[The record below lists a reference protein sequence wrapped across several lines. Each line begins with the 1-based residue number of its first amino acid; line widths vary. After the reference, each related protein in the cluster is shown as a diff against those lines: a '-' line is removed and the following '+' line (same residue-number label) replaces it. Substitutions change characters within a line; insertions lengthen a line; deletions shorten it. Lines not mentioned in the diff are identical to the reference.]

1 MNKLIRYG
9 LFLFYVF
16 SCLSVQMAHAA
27 TQKVEDGEDVI
38 RLVLGDRTPLP
49 YEPFTPAE
57 LKKLAD
63 DNPDDEL
70 SVIVEGGVTYL
81 LIDLSIQGDAT
92 VDVKEPF
99 KVEVNEYVK
108 MANQL
113 EQQIAPFGYSL
124 RDDSFE
130 QLPVDL
136 YELFNDPETMRKRL
150 LDALQL
156 YAKEELLRR
165 LDAIDPGQCP
175 QIDVEKLVE
184 RINLKAGDLAQSNGI
199 NLDKKYRLKS
209 GDLTKFDEY
218 IREINNT
225 NKILCA
231 LGYNLPSAIGL
242 NIVYEGG
249 VAKVDEDSILAMIS
263 VDFDL
268 QTLVDSLDLKI
279 SLAFKS
285 LGLPIPGGESIL
297 SWAPLQEAMSWA
309 SELIEIDEFK
319 VKLKIPSPEFLKAK
333 ITELGLDLPQNL
345 KMPEFPVISF
355 NKSFTPPTREG
366 LKVKKRK
373 DWNGFDL
380 GSRKVLGAQAKAYY
394 EIRGS
399 EEIQWG
405 IALGRADVFVF
416 GKTNNAIGAYAQAE
430 VGPKLVEFNT
440 DIQVMGMQLNKINKR
455 STTDPLAYEAELLGG
470 GDGYSYDY
478 KYTQQFAIG
487 PIPVYVS
494 VGVYASAN
502 TKLRVGLTFT
512 QVYAELV
519 PIANAGAFGEG
530 AVGVAKVLSVG
541 VRGSVDVLN
550 LQVPLRGK
558 AGLFFAQSGEPYL
571 KLSLTSDALIRALN
585 GDISAFVE
593 YPWIKICKKKVGFIK
608 IPYPCIKT
616 KKKSKSIYKYG
627 GYAWQKSI
635 MNWGLTYGYQGV
647 HVSGSMLDQ
656 TDRKE
661 AAALQGKVDLYQR
674 HLALEDYSQKTEAR
688 VNEVFNLVKN
698 TLNAEAT
705 TLLPQKD
712 AALRIQ
718 FQHSQD
724 NIEQYESWLLSSIE
738 HNTQR
743 TMVAKQKSMV
753 TTEWLTDSSVTSD
766 SPGVSSE
773 QQVENNDAAVLRSLH
788 GFLF

>member
-1 MNKLIRYG
+1 MSKLIRYG
-9 LFLFYVF
+9 LFLFYAF
-16 SCLSVQMAHAA
+16 SCLSVQMVHAA

-70 SVIVEGGVTYL
+70 SVLVENNVTYL
-81 LIDLSIQGDAT
+81 LIDLSVRGDVN

-113 EQQIAPFGYSL
+113 EKQITPFGYSL

-165 LDAIDPGQCP
+165 LDAVDPGQCP
-175 QIDVEKLVE
+175 QIDVDKLVAKVNE
-184 RINLKAGDLAQSNGI
+184 RVGDAAEKNGLKF
-199 NLDKKYRLKS
+199 DKKYRLKS
-209 GDLTKFDEY
+209 GDLTKFDDY
-218 IREINNT
+218 IRGINNSS
-225 NKILCA
+225 KILCA
-231 LGYNLPSAIGL
+231 LGYNLPSAMGF
-242 NIVYEGG
+242 NIVYENGE
-249 VAKVDEDSILAMIS
+249 ARVDEDSILSMLGL
-263 VDFDL
+263 DFDL
-268 QTLVDSLDLKI
+268 QPLIDSLDLKI
-279 SLAFKS
+279 SFAFKG
-285 LGLPIPGGESIL
+285 LGLSIPGGESIL

-309 SELIEIDEFK
+309 SELLEIDDFK
-319 VKLKIPSPEFLKAK
+319 IKLKMPSPEFLKAK
-333 ITELGLDLPQNL
+333 ITELGLDLPENL

-355 NKSFTPPTREG
+355 NKSFSPPTREA

-380 GSRKVLGAQAKAYY
+380 GSRKVIGAQAKAYY

-405 IALGRADVFVF
+405 IAVGRADVFVF
-416 GKTNNAIGAYAQAE
+416 GKTKNAIGAYAQAE

-440 DIQVMGMQLNKINKR
+440 DIQVLGMQLNKINKR

-470 GDGYSYDY
+470 GDGYSYNY

-494 VGVYASAN
+494 VGVYATAN

-519 PIANAGAFGEG
+519 PMAKAGAFGEG

-541 VRGSVDVLN
+541 VKGSVDVLN

-558 AGLFFAQSGEPYL
+558 AGLFFAPGGEPYL
-571 KLSLTSDALIRALN
+571 KLSLTSDALVRALS

-593 YPWIKICKKKVGFIK
+593 YPWVKICKKKVGFIK

-627 GYAWQKSI
+627 GYAWNKSI

-674 HLALEDYSQKTEAR
+674 HLALEDYSKKTEAR
-688 VNEVFNLVKN
+688 ISEVFNLVKN
-698 TLNAEAT
+698 TITEEAT

-718 FQHSQD
+718 FENAQD

-738 HNTQR
+738 NSTQR
-743 TMVAKQKSMV
+743 TMMAEQKSMV
-753 TTEWLTDSSVTSD
+753 TTEWLAESSA
-766 SPGVSSE
+766 GVSPVVTSE
-773 QQVENNDAAVLRSLH
+773 QQSKQNDAAVLRSLH